1 MLLLLD
7 NASARPGLERNRRRR
22 LLAAAVLL
30 DLAYGCRVRPT
41 TPGEPPGP
49 GRLVLLMGPDPAD
62 PVLSPVLRLLSRRP
76 ISPQAAIAK
85 LQRGIEGDLLSHL
98 ERTGQVRSVPVHGK
112 AFKRESAWLL
122 TDRTRAAWARARMLE
137 TLFEDT
143 TPTPWTAAV
152 VSLLHSADGL
162 GALLSLDQRGW
173 DWVNG
178 RAAEIASGSW
188 VSDSEEDVELA
199 DVNLAVTIAALRP
212 ALA

>member
-30 DLAYGCRVRPT
+30 DLAHGCRVRPT
-41 TPGEPPGP
+41 APGEPPGP

-85 LQRGIEGDLLSHL
+85 LQRSIEDDLLVHL
-98 ERTGQVRSVPVHGK
+98 QRTGQVRSVPVHGK
-112 AFKRESAWLL
+112 AFKRESAWVL
-122 TDRTRAAWARARMLE
+122 TDRTRAAQTRARMME
-137 TLFEDT
+137 TLFEAT
-143 TPTPWTAAV
+143 EPTPWTAAV
-152 VSLLHSADGL
+152 VSLLYSADGL
-162 GALLSLDQRGW
+162 GALLSLDERGW

-178 RAAEIASGSW
+178 RAAEITSGSW
-188 VSDSEEDVELA
+188 ISDSEEDAELA

-212 ALA
+212 AFA

>member
-22 LLAAAVLL
+22 LLAAAALL
-30 DLAYGCRVRPT
+30 DLAHGCRVRPT
-41 TPGEPPGP
+41 APGEPPGP

-85 LQRGIEGDLLSHL
+85 LQRSIKDDLLVHL

-112 AFKRESAWLL
+112 AFKRESAWVL
-122 TDRTRAAWARARMLE
+122 TDRTRAAQTRARMMA
-137 TLFEDT
+137 TLFEAT
-143 TPTPWTAAV
+143 EPTPWTAAV
-152 VSLLHSADGL
+152 VSLLYSADGL
-162 GALLSLDQRGW
+162 GALLSLDERGW
-173 DWVNG
+173 NWVNG
-178 RAAEIASGSW
+178 RAAEITSGSW
-188 VSDSEEDVELA
+188 ISDAEEDAGLA

>member
-30 DLAYGCRVRPT
+30 DLAHGCRVRPT
-41 TPGEPPGP
+41 APGEPPGP

-85 LQRGIEGDLLSHL
+85 LQRSIEDDLLVHL
-98 ERTGQVRSVPVHGK
+98 QRTGQVRSVPVHGK

-137 TLFEDT
+137 TLFEDA

>member
-22 LLAAAVLL
+22 LLAAAALL
-30 DLAYGCRVRPT
+30 DLAHGCRVRPT
-41 TPGEPPGP
+41 APGEPPGP

-85 LQRGIEGDLLSHL
+85 LQRSIEDDLLVHL

-112 AFKRESAWLL
+112 AFKRESAWVL
-122 TDRTRAAWARARMLE
+122 TDRTRAAQTRARMMA
-137 TLFEDT
+137 TLFEAT
-143 TPTPWTAAV
+143 EPTPWTAAV
-152 VSLLHSADGL
+152 VSLLYSADGL
-162 GALLSLDQRGW
+162 GALLSLDERGW

-178 RAAEIASGSW
+178 RAAEITSGSW
-188 VSDSEEDVELA
+188 ISDAEEDAELA

>member
-22 LLAAAVLL
+22 LLAAAALL
-30 DLAYGCRVRPT
+30 DLAHGCRVRPT
-41 TPGEPPGP
+41 AAGEPPGP

-85 LQRGIEGDLLSHL
+85 LQRSIEDDLLVHL
-98 ERTGQVRSVPVHGK
+98 ERTGQVRSVSVRGK
-112 AFKRESAWLL
+112 AFKRESAWVL
-122 TDRTRAAWARARMLE
+122 TDRTRAAQTRARMMA
-137 TLFEDT
+137 TLFEAT
-143 TPTPWTAAV
+143 EPTPWTAAV
-152 VSLLHSADGL
+152 VSLLYSADGL
-162 GALLSLDQRGW
+162 GALLSLDERGW

-178 RAAEIASGSW
+178 RAAEITSGSW
-188 VSDSEEDVELA
+188 ISDSEEDAELA

>member
-30 DLAYGCRVRPT
+30 DLAHGCRVRPT
-41 TPGEPPGP
+41 APGEPPGP

-85 LQRGIEGDLLSHL
+85 LQRSIEDDLLVHL
-98 ERTGQVRSVPVHGK
+98 QRTGQVRSVPVHGK
-112 AFKRESAWLL
+112 AFKRESAWVL
-122 TDRTRAAWARARMLE
+122 TDRTRAAQTRARMME
-137 TLFEDT
+137 TLFEAT
-143 TPTPWTAAV
+143 EPTPWTAAV
-152 VSLLHSADGL
+152 VSLLYSADGL
-162 GALLSLDQRGW
+162 GALLSLDERGW

-178 RAAEIASGSW
+178 RAAEITSGSW
-188 VSDSEEDVELA
+188 ISDSEEDAELA

-212 ALA
+212 VLA